1 MNRQAKLHTR
11 VLTERQRA
19 ASGLGETGLREGPS
33 PRRRRGLALLMLVGL
48 TASAVAADTPSRPPK
63 TEPVP
68 SVDEQAADSPAKP
81 AAKQEATPFVP
92 PPPAPGTLRDPT
104 QPGEQLKAILGQQRA
119 VQTSAPPAKLPALR
133 IKGRVASP
141 DGDVLVLLQ
150 IGQQME
156 RVTADTEWTT
166 EDGLTLTVL
175 SISLSELRLQ
185 IQPHNRTVTL
195 R

>member
-1 MNRQAKLHTR
+1 M
-11 VLTERQRA
+11 
-19 ASGLGETGLREGPS
+19 S
-33 PRRRRGLALLMLVGL
+33 RRR
-48 TASAVAADTPSRPPK
+48 TAPPNRRPSR
-63 TEPVP
+63 
-68 SVDEQAADSPAKP
+68 KP
-81 AAKQEATPFVP
+81 LRSLP
-92 PPPAPGTLRDPT
+92 PPPAPATLRDPT
-104 QPGEQLKAILGQQRA
+104 QPSEQLKAILGQQRA
-119 VQTSAPPAKLPALR
+119 VQASAPPGQAAPLR

-166 EDGLTLTVL
+166 EDGLTITVL

-185 IQPHNRTVTL
+185 IQPHNRTVTI

>member
-1 MNRQAKLHTR
+1 L
-11 VLTERQRA
+11 
-19 ASGLGETGLREGPS
+19 
-33 PRRRRGLALLMLVGL
+33 
-48 TASAVAADTPSRPPK
+48 
-63 TEPVP
+63 
-68 SVDEQAADSPAKP
+68 
-81 AAKQEATPFVP
+81 
-92 PPPAPGTLRDPT
+92 DPT
-104 QPGEQLKAILGQQRA
+104 IPSEQLKAILGQQRA
-119 VQTSAPPAKLPALR
+119 VQTSAPSAKLPALR

-166 EDGLTLTVL
+166 EDGLTITVL

-185 IQPHNRTVTL
+185 IQPHNRTVTI